1 MLYKKMFM
9 QSQQRQSTLSW
20 REQQLNWFAEPMI
33 IKQDQQLIDYIKH
46 NHIQHAMIYGD
57 DFFSQYVDRV
67 DCGPVE
73 FIICIKNKP
82 FTFDQLVTDIN
93 NNIANNLSADGTLY
107 LAVNKFLCTAP
118 EHGIEFPDDYDDAI
132 LKYLTD
138 NVDAV
143 VEKYFLDHNSIG
155 SMFNWVHPLTRFYF
169 KK

>member
-1 MLYKKMFM
+1 MDLLVTTPML
-9 QSQQRQSTLSW
+9 TLHKQLTW
-20 REQQLNWFAEPMI
+20 REQQLSWFSEPVT

-57 DFFSQYVDRV
+57 DFFSQYVDKV
-67 DCGPVE
+67 DSGPVE
-73 FIICIKNKP
+73 FIICIKNKS

-132 LKYLTD
+132 LKYMQQHV
-138 NVDAV
+138 NAV
-143 VEKYFLDHNSIG
+143 VEQHFPDSSSVG